1 MFVRLLLIVLVGA
14 AAFIMV
20 DLAWDKQTRTLAL
33 RIRSGEEIA
42 AVVRSRGVRIAD
54 RLAEE
59 LREELREEL
68 PRAEFPADGLPPPVG
83 AGPPKQAGLRERI
96 SADEQGALDS
106 LIDQKTRE

>member
-59 LREELREEL
+59 LREEL